1 MKVAQLQNKQD
12 VTQNVAALRPS
23 VWVALALVT
32 LSVYLPYI
40 WLPFSSQI
48 TTVNDVQ
55 SVFGLLVAP
64 GIIPNVL
71 TFKGLFDRAT
81 QDAMGLSFL
90 FFLVATRSVHL
101 AWKSPSLDA
110 CCCVRDRHR
119 AFQLRVCSVVLCN
132 SMVKGG

>member
-90 FFLVATRSVHL
+90 FVLLQLALFTWLGSRRRWMLVVVCVIAIGLSSFGSVAL
-101 AWKSPSLDA
+101 YYAIRW
-110 CCCVRDRHR
+110 
-119 AFQLRVCSVVLCN
+119 
-132 SMVKGG
+132 